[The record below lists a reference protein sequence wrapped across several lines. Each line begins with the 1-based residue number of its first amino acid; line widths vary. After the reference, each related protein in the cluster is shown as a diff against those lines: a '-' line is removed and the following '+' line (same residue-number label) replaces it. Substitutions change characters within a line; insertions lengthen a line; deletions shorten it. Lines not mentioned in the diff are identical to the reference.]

1 MAGKGRHS
9 KTMTQT
15 DARMT
20 GAQAPGPST
29 RSVCRILIVDDS
41 RMQRKILSAQLAR
54 SGFAVTEAGTAE
66 EALRLCEREP
76 PDLVISDWMMPGM
89 TGIELCQALRARV
102 RTHYVYFI
110 LLTSKTETAE
120 IARGLEGGADDFLI
134 KPVSGDE
141 LRARIAAGE
150 RILTMERE
158 LTDKNRLLSDT
169 LAELRGLYDSINR
182 DLIQAKKIQ
191 ESLVPERTRVFGGSR
206 FGLLL
211 KPSGHIGGDLVG
223 LFTPGFN
230 QVGFY
235 SLDVSGHGISAAL
248 LTARLA
254 SYLSPS
260 NFAQNV
266 AMEQRQWHFYGL
278 RKPAEVAEAL
288 NARMTVDRGID
299 EYFTMAYGVAD
310 LFSGSVRMV
319 QCGHPHP
326 LVLRADGSAEFLGD
340 GGMPIGMFADLVWQS
355 FETTLSPGDRLIFY
369 SDGLTECRL
378 RDGSMLQPE
387 GLVRLARASSG
398 GMAAEF
404 LDDLFW
410 NLSQE
415 MAPGAPLDDDVSA
428 IVLEFGGT

>member
-1 MAGKGRHS
+1 MIKAIVQTEDGR
-9 KTMTQT
+9 T
-15 DARMT
+15 
-20 GAQAPGPST
+20 PGDRP
-29 RSVCRILIVDDS
+29 RAVRRVLVVDDS
-41 RMQRKILSAQLAR
+41 RMQRKILSTQLAR
-54 SGFAVTEAGTAE
+54 SGCAVVEAGTAE
-66 EALRLCEREP
+66 EALQLCDHEP

-89 TGIELCQALRARV
+89 TGIEFCQQLRARV
-102 RTHYVYFI
+102 AAHYVYFI

-150 RILTMERE
+150 RILRMERE
-158 LTDKNRLLSDT
+158 LTDKNRLLSSA
-169 LAELRGLYDSINR
+169 LGELQGLYDSINR
-182 DLIQAKKIQ
+182 DLMQAKKIQ
-191 ESLVPERTRVFGGSR
+191 ESLVPERTRRFGASQ

-223 LFTPGFN
+223 LFTPGLN

-260 NFAQNV
+260 NFSQNV

-278 RKPAEVAEAL
+278 RRPSEVAAAL
-288 NARMTVDRGID
+288 NARMTADTGID
-299 EYFTMAYGVAD
+299 EYFTMIYGVAD
-310 LFSGSVRMV
+310 LFTGSVRMV

-326 LVLRADGSAEFLGD
+326 LILRADGSAEFLGD
-340 GGMPIGMFADLVWQS
+340 GGMPIGMFPDATWQE
-355 FETTLSPGDRLIFY
+355 FEVVLKRGDRILLY
-369 SDGLTECRL
+369 SDGFTECPMRE
-378 RDGSMLQPE
+378 GGMLGAD
-387 GLVRLARASSG
+387 GLVRLAGRAACG
-398 GMAAEF
+398 VGDGEY

-410 NLSQE
+410 RFSQE
-415 MAPGAPLDDDVSA
+415 MAPGTGLEDDVSA
-428 IVLEFGGT
+428 IMLEFGSVRDSA

>member
-1 MAGKGRHS
+1 MAQS
-9 KTMTQT
+9 EAAIT
-15 DARMT
+15 DTGLPEVPAR
-20 GAQAPGPST
+20 A
-29 RSVCRILIVDDS
+29 VCRVLIVDDS
-41 RMQRKILSAQLAR
+41 RMQRRILSAQLAR
-54 SGFAVTEAGTAE
+54 SGLAVMEAGTAE
-66 EALRLCEREP
+66 EALRLCDLDP

-89 TGIELCQALRARV
+89 TGIEFCQALRARV

-120 IARGLEGGADDFLI
+120 IARGLEGGADDFLT

-150 RILTMERE
+150 RILRMERE

-169 LAELRGLYDSINR
+169 LAELQSVYDSINR

-191 ESLVPERTRVFGGSR
+191 ESLVPERSKTFGASR

-235 SLDVSGHGISAAL
+235 SLDVSGHGITAAL

-260 NFAQNV
+260 NLAQNV
-266 AMEQRQWHFYGL
+266 AMEQRQWHLYRL
-278 RKPAEVAEAL
+278 RKPQEVATAL
-288 NARMTVDRGID
+288 NARMTNDTGVD
-299 EYFTMAYGVAD
+299 EYFTMVYGVAD

-326 LVLRADGSAEFLGD
+326 LLLRADGTAEFLGD
-340 GGMPIGMFADLVWQS
+340 GGLPIGMFAEIGWSEFDI
-355 FETTLSPGDRLIFY
+355 TLERGERLLFY

-378 RDGSMLQPE
+378 KDGSMLEPE
-387 GLVRLARASSG
+387 GLVRIARRAASAGQG
-398 GMAAEF
+398 GEF
-404 LDDLFW
+404 VDDLFW
-410 NLSQE
+410 FLSQE
-415 MAPGAPLDDDVSA
+415 MAPGASLEDDVSA
-428 IVLEFGGT
+428 IVFEFGGA

>member
-1 MAGKGRHS
+1 MMKAGARIAEAQSSGRP
-9 KTMTQT
+9 
-15 DARMT
+15 
-20 GAQAPGPST
+20 AQA
-29 RSVCRILIVDDS
+29 VCRILVVDDS
-41 RMQRKILSAQLAR
+41 RMQRRILSAQLAR
-54 SGFAVTEAGTAE
+54 SGFAVIEAGTAE
-66 EALRLCEREP
+66 EALQLCERQP

-89 TGIELCQALRARV
+89 TGIEFCQALRARV
-102 RTHYVYFI
+102 RKNYVYFI
-110 LLTSKTETAE
+110 LLTSKTDTAE

-150 RILTMERE
+150 RILRMERE
-158 LTDKNRLLSDT
+158 LTHKNRLLSET
-169 LAELRGLYDSINR
+169 LSELQGLYDSINR
-182 DLIQAKKIQ
+182 DLLQAKKIQ
-191 ESLVPERTRVFGGSR
+191 ESLVPERSRRFGGSR

-235 SLDVSGHGISAAL
+235 SLDVSGHGITAAL

-278 RKPAEVAEAL
+278 RKPADVAAAL
-288 NARMTVDRGID
+288 NARMTADRGID
-299 EYFTMAYGVAD
+299 EYFTMVYGVVD

-326 LVLRADGSAEFLGD
+326 LVLRADGSAEFIGD
-340 GGMPIGMFADLVWQS
+340 GGMPIGMFPDIEWQP

-378 RDGSMLQPE
+378 QDGDMLQPD
-387 GLVRLARASSG
+387 GLVRIARKAASG
-398 GMAAEF
+398 GAAAEF

-410 NLSQE
+410 NLSAE
-415 MAPGAPLDDDVSA
+415 MGPGATLEDDVSA
-428 IVLEFGGT
+428 IVLEFGGA

>member
-1 MAGKGRHS
+1 MGQAAAAKDGAG
-9 KTMTQT
+9 
-15 DARMT
+15 
-20 GAQAPGPST
+20 APGEGG
-29 RSVCRILIVDDS
+29 RAVRRVLVVDDS
-41 RMQRKILSAQLAR
+41 RMQRKILSSQLAR
-54 SGFAVTEAGTAE
+54 SGCAVVEAGTAE
-66 EALRLCEREP
+66 EALSLCETEP

-89 TGIELCQALRARV
+89 NGVEFCQRLRARV
-102 RTHYVYFI
+102 QSHYVYFI

-120 IARGLEGGADDFLI
+120 VARGLDGGADDFLI

-150 RILTMERE
+150 RILRMERE

-169 LAELRGLYDSINR
+169 LTELQNVYDSINR
-182 DLIQAKKIQ
+182 DLLQAKKIQ
-191 ESLVPERTRVFGGSR
+191 EALVPERSKSFGPSR

-235 SLDVSGHGISAAL
+235 SLDVSGHGITAAL

-260 NFAQNV
+260 NFAQNL

-278 RKPAEVAEAL
+278 KKPAEVAEAL
-288 NARMTVDRGID
+288 NARMSADTGID
-299 EYFTMAYGVAD
+299 EYFTMVYGVAD
-310 LFSGSVRMV
+310 LFTGVVRMV

-326 LVLRADGSAEFLGD
+326 LLLRADGSAEFLGD
-340 GGMPIGMFADLVWQS
+340 GGMPVGMFSDLVWHP
-355 FETTLSPGDRLIFY
+355 FEAQLAPGDRLLVY
-369 SDGLTECRL
+369 SDGLTECPL
-378 RDGSMLQPE
+378 RDGGMLEAE
-387 GLVRLARASSG
+387 GLVRIARRAAAG
-398 GMAAEF
+398 GTGGEY

-410 NLSQE
+410 CLTEE
-415 MAPGAPLDDDVSA
+415 MPPGAALEDDVSA
-428 IVLEFGGT
+428 IVFEFAGT

>member
-1 MAGKGRHS
+1 MIKAIVQTEDGR
-9 KTMTQT
+9 T
-15 DARMT
+15 
-20 GAQAPGPST
+20 PGDRP
-29 RSVCRILIVDDS
+29 RAVRRVLVVDDS
-41 RMQRKILSAQLAR
+41 RMQRKILSTQLAR
-54 SGFAVTEAGTAE
+54 SGCAVVEAGTAE
-66 EALRLCEREP
+66 EALQLCDHEP

-89 TGIELCQALRARV
+89 TGIEFCQQLRARV
-102 RTHYVYFI
+102 AAHYVYFI

-150 RILTMERE
+150 RILRMERE
-158 LTDKNRLLSDT
+158 LTDKNRLLSSA
-169 LAELRGLYDSINR
+169 LGELQGLYDSINR
-182 DLIQAKKIQ
+182 DLMQAKKIQ
-191 ESLVPERTRVFGGSR
+191 ESLVPERTRRFGASR

-223 LFTPGFN
+223 LFTPGLN

-260 NFAQNV
+260 NFSQNV

-278 RKPAEVAEAL
+278 RRPSEVAAAL
-288 NARMTVDRGID
+288 NARMTADTGID
-299 EYFTMAYGVAD
+299 EYFTMIYGVAD
-310 LFSGSVRMV
+310 LFTGSVRMV

-326 LVLRADGSAEFLGD
+326 LILRADGSAEFLGD
-340 GGMPIGMFADLVWQS
+340 GGMPIGMFPDATWQE
-355 FETTLSPGDRLIFY
+355 FEVVLKRGDRILLY
-369 SDGLTECRL
+369 SDGFTECPMRE
-378 RDGSMLQPE
+378 GGMLGAD
-387 GLVRLARASSG
+387 GLVRLAGRAACG
-398 GMAAEF
+398 VGDGEY

-410 NLSQE
+410 RFSQE
-415 MAPGAPLDDDVSA
+415 MAPGTGLEDDVSA
-428 IVLEFGGT
+428 IMLEFGSVRDSA

>member
-1 MAGKGRHS
+1 MIKTVVQTEGGR
-9 KTMTQT
+9 T
-15 DARMT
+15 
-20 GAQAPGPST
+20 PGDRP
-29 RSVCRILIVDDS
+29 RAVRRVLVVDDS
-41 RMQRKILSAQLAR
+41 RMQRKILSTQLAR
-54 SGFAVTEAGTAE
+54 SGYAVLEAGTAE
-66 EALRLCEREP
+66 EALQLCDREP

-89 TGIELCQALRARV
+89 TGIEFCQQLRARV
-102 RTHYVYFI
+102 AQHYVYFI

-150 RILTMERE
+150 RILRMERE
-158 LTDKNRLLSDT
+158 LTDKNRLLSSALD
-169 LAELRGLYDSINR
+169 ELQGLYDSINR
-182 DLIQAKKIQ
+182 DLMQAKKIQ
-191 ESLVPERTRVFGGSR
+191 ESLVPERTRHFGASR

-223 LFTPGFN
+223 LFSPGLN

-235 SLDVSGHGISAAL
+235 SLDVSGHGITAAL

-278 RKPAEVAEAL
+278 RAPSEVAAAL
-288 NARMTVDRGID
+288 NARMTADTGID
-299 EYFTMAYGVAD
+299 EYFTMVYGVAD
-310 LFSGSVRMV
+310 LFTGSVRMV

-326 LVLRADGSAEFLGD
+326 LLLRADGRAEFLGE
-340 GGMPIGMFADLVWQS
+340 GGMPIGMFANAIWQE
-355 FETTLSPGDRLIFY
+355 FEVVLERGDRILLY
-369 SDGLTECRL
+369 SDGFTECPMKNGGML
-378 RDGSMLQPE
+378 GADGLA
-387 GLVRLARASSG
+387 RLAGLAACG
-398 GMAAEF
+398 GGGGEY

-410 NLSQE
+410 RLSQE
-415 MAPGAPLDDDVSA
+415 MTPGTGLDDDVSA
-428 IVLEFGGT
+428 IVLEFAGT